1 MSFVRHALV
10 AGASIA
16 AMLSSSLAL
25 ASEQTTFPNKHVT
38 IVVPF
43 AAGGGTDAIA
53 RTIARALSD
62 KWGQSVVVDNRTGAD
77 GVVGTQRVLQLPADG
92 YTMLIQLNSM
102 LLYDWLHKSAGIDV
116 LKDLEPISKIQESP
130 LVITVNHAHPANSL
144 QELFEH
150 CKKTGKCSYGTATAN
165 GKLVGRQLEEIS
177 GASMAAIPYKGTS
190 AMVSDL
196 LGGHLE
202 IAMLSAN
209 LATPM
214 LNDGKIKAF
223 AVGTKDRFKSL
234 PSVPT
239 FLEASGQSING
250 TTWYGLFVKAG
261 TPAAIVK
268 KIERDLVEIAGN
280 EKILAI
286 IAAQGATPLLTSS
299 DQFRRDL
306 QQEHAQVAVI
316 ADKVF

>member
-1 MSFVRHALV
+1 MKFVRHALA
-10 AGASIA
+10 AGASIVV
-16 AMLSSSLAL
+16 MLSGSLAS
-25 ASEQTTFPNKHVT
+25 ASEQTSFPNKHVT

-53 RTIARALSD
+53 RTIGRALSD

-77 GVVGTQRVLQLPADG
+77 GVVGTQRVLQQPADG

-102 LLYDWLHKSAGIDV
+102 LLYDWLHKSAGINV
-116 LKDLEPISKIQESP
+116 LNDLEPISKIQESP
-130 LVITVNHAHPANSL
+130 LVITVNSAHPANNL
-144 QELFEH
+144 QELFDH

-165 GKLVGRQLEEIS
+165 GKLVGRQLEEIA
-177 GASMAAIPYKGTS
+177 GTSMAAIPYKGTS

-234 PSVPT
+234 PNVPT
-239 FLEASGQSING
+239 FLQASGQNING

-261 TPAAIVK
+261 TPPEIIK
-268 KIERDLVEIAGN
+268 KIERDLMEIAGD
-280 EKILAI
+280 EKILATI
-286 IAAQGATPLLTSS
+286 NAQGATPLFTNSEN
-299 DQFRRDL
+299 FRKDL
-306 QQEHAQVAVI
+306 QQEYSQVAVI